1 MTLLLKLV
9 LAPALVV
16 ASTLAGRRWGA
27 RLTGVLVGLPVV
39 AGPILLITT
48 LDHGT
53 GFGAA
58 AASSA
63 LLGLTSLALFAVVFA
78 WCSRRTGW
86 LGALAASWAACL
98 VADVALARLTLPAGI
113 TFVVA
118 LATFWGAS
126 RVMPP
131 DVAGPPPS
139 TVPSPWWDLPARAA
153 TTAALVLA
161 VTTASG
167 ALGPAM
173 TGVLA
178 PFPIASSVV
187 AAFALAQRGSAE
199 TARLLRGLLAG
210 LTGFAVFCLL
220 VALLVDRLGVAA
232 AFGIALAASV
242 AVQGAV
248 PLAGRLVG
256 AGRDA
261 QDDDA
266 PTTPGDG
273 ARDPARTGRR

>member
-1 MTLLLKLV
+1 M
-9 LAPALVV
+9 
-16 ASTLAGRRWGA
+16 
-27 RLTGVLVGLPVV
+27 
-39 AGPILLITT
+39 
-48 LDHGT
+48 
-53 GFGAA
+53 GAA

-86 LGALAASWAACL
+86 LGALA
-98 VADVALARLTLPAGI
+98 
-113 TFVVA
+113 
-118 LATFWGAS
+118 TFWGAS

-131 DVAGPPPS
+131 DAPVPPS
-139 TVPSPWWDLPARAA
+139 STAPPPWWDLPARAG

-187 AAFALAQRGSAE
+187 AAFALAQHGSAE
-199 TARLLRGLLAG
+199 TVRLLRGLLAG

-232 AFGIALAASV
+232 AFGIALAAST
-242 AVQGAV
+242 AVQAVV
-248 PLAGRLVG
+248 PLAGRL
-256 AGRDA
+256 AA
-261 QDDDA
+261 TA
-266 PTTPGDG
+266 PRQRTRTTDVSPRSADG
-273 ARDPARTGRR
+273 TASRTGG

>member
-9 LAPALVV
+9 MAPALVV

-39 AGPILLITT
+39 AGPILLIAT

-53 GFGAA
+53 AFGAA

-63 LLGLTSLALFAVVFA
+63 LLGLTSLALFAVVFG

-86 LGALAASWAACL
+86 VGALAASWAACL

-113 TFVVA
+113 AFVVA

-126 RVMPP
+126 RAMPP
-131 DVAGPPPS
+131 DVPDTSPP
-139 TVPSPWWDLPARAA
+139 VVAAPWWDLPARAA
-153 TTAALVLA
+153 ATATLVLA

-199 TARLLRGLLAG
+199 TVRLLRGLLAG

-220 VALLVDRLGVAA
+220 VAILVDGVGIAV
-232 AFGIALAASV
+232 AFGIALVASV
-242 AVQGAV
+242 AVQAVV
-248 PLAGRLVG
+248 PLLGRLAARAAGR
-256 AGRDA
+256 R
-261 QDDDA
+261 
-266 PTTPGDG
+266 
-273 ARDPARTGRR
+273 ARY